1 MLRAWAWGLMVIGC
15 LLVIGYLFLYSLTWG
30 LPFFWRF

>member
-1 MLRAWAWGLMVIGC
+1 MLPAWAWGLMVIGG
-15 LLVIGYLFLYSLTWG
+15 LLVIGYLFLYSLTRG